1 MEKSHPLND
10 LMATTMEKIREL
22 TDANTVVGEPIREG
36 DITLIPISKISFGFT
51 TGGTEFGR
59 RNQKPDQGNAFG
71 GGGGAGVKIVPVAF
85 LVISGASVKMLPM
98 AIPADSTADRALD
111 MVPELLEKLTTF
123 LENRK
128 KEKESAG
135 DQFQG

>member
-22 TDANTVVGEPIREG
+22 ADANTVVGEPIREG
-36 DITLIPISKISFGFT
+36 EITLIPISKVSFGFT
-51 TGGTEFGR
+51 AGGSEFGR
-59 RNQKPDQGNAFG
+59 RNQKPDQSNVFG

-85 LVISGASVKMLPM
+85 LVISGTSVKMLPM